1 MKYLLCD
8 FLFFLNVLSVFA
20 CMKKTVYIVYT
31 VYFGVLDA
39 YTVLKNGEKNVYILK
54 KNVYIGEIIYDFYI
68 QFHKNIQIESVYSL
82 KFIL

>member
-1 MKYLLCD
+1 
-8 FLFFLNVLSVFA
+8 
-20 CMKKTVYIVYT
+20 MKKTVYIVYT

-68 QFHKNIQIESVYSL
+68 QFHFL
-82 KFIL
+82 